1 MFDFKTHF
9 LGLCVVG
16 LVAVSVAWAQEK
28 VVPDSVA
35 QSGLLGEL
43 ILDEFYATAKSRTL
57 RSEKEITNMLG
68 RNTAKV
74 ERTSGKGEIAPLTEA
89 MPKLQMLIAGTG
101 IPEQTNEVIVGVEG
115 LRFVPAHILLPQKGI
130 ITLVNRQNIPIVVKT
145 TLKSFESFTLAE
157 GQKKSLTCEPG
168 EHFIW
173 LEGFPH
179 ARLEVLVLKNAMQI
193 DFDWETGVIAATP
206 VAPGAYQLGFY
217 LGARPLHIQPVSV
230 PEEGA
235 LQIAATVSANEIV
248 TVSVTMGVILN
259 DENSDGGVLD
269 EDIYPENAEVNT
281 VPKQNEP
288 SKSTFSPNNSILP
301 AQPTTTSP

>member
-9 LGLCVVG
+9 PGLCIVG
-16 LVAVSVAWAQEK
+16 LVTVSVAWAQDE

-57 RSEKEITNMLG
+57 RSEKEIVNMLG
-68 RNTAKV
+68 FNTAKV

-89 MPKLQMLIAGTG
+89 MPRLQMLIAGKG
-101 IPEQTNEVIVGVEG
+101 IPEQTKEVVVGVEG
-115 LRFVPAHILLPQKGI
+115 LRFVPAHVLLPQKGI
-130 ITLVNRQNIPIVVKT
+130 VTLVNRQNIPISVKT
-145 TLKSFESFTLAE
+145 TLSSADSFQLAE
-157 GQKKSLTCEPG
+157 GQKKALSFEPG

-217 LGARPLHIQPVSV
+217 LGARPLHIQPVTV

-248 TVSVTMGVILN
+248 TVSVTMGVILSEESG
-259 DENSDGGVLD
+259 DAGILD
-269 EDIYPENAEVNT
+269 EDLGPETPAVNLRQNQNK
-281 VPKQNEP
+281 VPK
-288 SKSTFSPNNSILP
+288 STLSPDNSILP